1 MFAQRVEVTH
11 PDARAD
17 GMVVRHD
24 RWIERAG
31 VAVLH
36 GPVVFRRLGRLEAA
50 YAEEAFT
57 VVNRLHL
64 LAAGR
69 AASVVWDDLRHAMED
84 LAPTPARGEAAELLL
99 VSLQDGDMHVV
110 GDVSP
115 ARAIRSPLD
124 DLNP

>member
-1 MFAQRVEVTH
+1 
-11 PDARAD
+11 
-17 GMVVRHD
+17 MVVRHD

-36 GPVVFRRLGRLEAA
+36 GPVVFRSFRHRSAGHACEARA
-50 YAEEAFT
+50 
-57 VVNRLHL
+57 VVHLHL
-64 LAAGR
+64 IHLIAAGL
-69 AASVVWDDLRHAMED
+69 AASVLWDDLRHAMED